1 MSAGFVEVN
10 DDLESFLDV
19 ENEFDQVID
28 TCEIDDVD
36 DGGDFLDFDET
47 PFSLSAGETI
57 TVTSAAGT
65 YATLLMN
72 SAAGLIVYIP
82 EEELVSPLPQNLI
95 VDIPGDQFPAFS
107 NVSIPNVNALDV
119 SPTPQETITGNTNFQ
134 WTGTTQT
141 FSFLTIEASFDTNTG
156 FVDVVCIAR
165 DDGSF
170 SFPANISSQVGGSEA
185 SFVDI
190 SRTGFDVVFNGDSQL
205 LVFNIFE
212 QIEQ

>member
-1 MSAGFVEVN
+1 
-10 DDLESFLDV
+10 
-19 ENEFDQVID
+19 
-28 TCEIDDVD
+28 
-36 DGGDFLDFDET
+36 
-47 PFSLSAGETI
+47 
-57 TVTSAAGT
+57 
-65 YATLLMN
+65 MN

-141 FSFLTIEASFDTNTG
+141 FSFLTIEASFDTNAG

-170 SFPANISSQVGGSEA
+170 SFPANISDQIGGSEA